1 MVDRYRSQSAFSD
14 PGPYAALLNHLPTDI
29 PGLVSVVRNVVV
41 HYFAQGLSFSGVRL
55 AEVDSRWV
63 SRMLAADRSRHTRPL
78 GAPREPKTRVVG
90 CARDFTLLT
99 VAALRHR
106 GVAARSRIGFAGYF
120 GDAFHYDHVVA
131 EYWNG
136 ERWVRVDAQ
145 LDPATTDVDT
155 FDVREFITAAE
166 AWTAH
171 RREEI
176 DADNF
181 GADPV
186 GPYRGH
192 RFLLDQVRH
201 ELAHRQRD
209 ELLLWDEWGEV
220 DEELADWV
228 AERLLAADAGA
239 VEAERELADRYA
251 ADPALHPGG
260 RVHCVSPSGL
270 DAWVDL

>member
-1 MVDRYRSQSAFSD
+1 MVDRYRSQSAYSD
-14 PGPYAALLNHLPTDI
+14 PGPYAALLDRVPTDV
-29 PGLVSVVRNVVV
+29 PGLVGVVRNVIV
-41 HYFAQGLSFSGVRL
+41 HYYAQGLSFVGERL
-55 AEVDSRWV
+55 AEIDSRWV
-63 SRMLAADRSRHTRPL
+63 SRILAVDRSRHTRPL
-78 GAPREPKTRVVG
+78 GAPREPKSRVVG
-90 CARDFTLLT
+90 CARDVALLT

-106 GVAARSRIGFAGYF
+106 RVAARTRIGFAGYF

-145 LDPATTDVDT
+145 LDPATEGVDP
-155 FDVREFITAAE
+155 FDVRRFITAAE

-176 DADNF
+176 DPDNF

-209 ELLLWDEWGEV
+209 ELLLWDEWGSM
-220 DEELADWV
+220 DEDLADWV
-228 AERLLAADAGA
+228 AQRLVAADAGDRA
-239 VEAERELADRYA
+239 AEDELSARYA

-270 DAWVDL
+270 DAWVDV

>member
-14 PGPYAALLNHLPTDI
+14 PGPYAVLFNHLPTDV
-29 PGLVSVVRNVVV
+29 PGLVGVVRNVIV
-41 HYFAQGLSFSGVRL
+41 HYYAQGLSFVDERL

-63 SRMLAADRSRHTRPL
+63 SRILATDRSRHTRPL

-120 GDAFHYDHVVA
+120 GDAFHYDHVVT

-145 LDPATTDVDT
+145 LDPATTDFDT
-155 FDVREFITAAE
+155 FDVRHFITAAE

-171 RREEI
+171 RRDEI
-176 DADNF
+176 DPDYY

-186 GPYRGH
+186 GPFRGH

-209 ELLLWDEWGEV
+209 ELLLWDEWGAL
-220 DEELADWV
+220 DEDLADWV
-228 AERLLAADAGA
+228 AERLIAADAGSA
-239 VEAERELADRYA
+239 EAEEELASRYA

>member
-1 MVDRYRSQSAFSD
+1 MVDRYRSQSAYSD
-14 PGPYAALLNHLPTDI
+14 PGPHAALLDRVPTDV
-29 PGLVSVVRNVVV
+29 PGLVGVVRNVIV
-41 HYFAQGLSFSGVRL
+41 HYYAQGLSFVGERL

-63 SRMLAADRSRHTRPL
+63 SRILTVDRSRHTRPL
-78 GAPREPKTRVVG
+78 GAPREPKSRVVG
-90 CARDFTLLT
+90 CARDFALLT
-99 VAALRHR
+99 VATLRHR
-106 GVAARSRIGFAGYF
+106 RVAARTRIGFAGYF

-145 LDPATTDVDT
+145 LDPGTGDVDP
-155 FDVREFITAAE
+155 FDVRRFITAAE

-176 DADNF
+176 DPDNF

-209 ELLLWDEWGEV
+209 ELLLWDEWGSM
-220 DEELADWV
+220 DEDLADWV
-228 AERLLAADAGA
+228 AQRLVAADAGDA
-239 VEAERELADRYA
+239 AAEDELAARYA

-270 DAWVDL
+270 DAWVDV